1 MSEIVNVVEV
11 TPHNDMQIDFNKIIG
26 NTSYKI
32 EQTDN
37 SLIISPNPYKQH
49 IDIPSLPL
57 ATQSLNLPL
66 ATQSLNLPL
75 ATQSLNL
82 SPEKQVINLT
92 PEKQVIN
99 LTPEKPILTK
109 ETLEIPPATQ
119 SLNLPTSIPII
130 TQSLNLPEA
139 TKVINLTPESTPV
152 VMKEA
157 TIEKSS
163 ESMPVVMK
171 EATMGKKSDSTIVS
185 FDVDA
190 GEIIKNDDILNTI
203 TGYKNIINDN
213 KNFDK
218 SMCLFTNLKN
228 CDLNNDCVNKIKN
241 CDINNIED
249 LKNSIINTIDLL
261 NKFKTLVDK

>member
-66 ATQSLNLPL
+66 ATQSLNL
-75 ATQSLNL
+75 

-92 PEKQVIN
+92 QA
-99 LTPEKPILTK
+99 TPILTK

-139 TKVINLTPESTPV
+139 TKVINLKPESTPV

-163 ESMPVVMK
+163 ESTPVIMK
-171 EATMGKKSDSTIVS
+171 EATIEKSSDSTIVS

-261 NKFKTLVDK
+261 NKFKALVDK